1 MGVIDYPRGYQEVR
15 MTDEQLAH
23 LYSHPHDNSEI
34 EAPVNGYVVVK
45 NMEGETV
52 DVRKWDGVSFM
63 KLKFNPIANAYMGT
77 IKPRNLEQRMAFDM
91 LQDDKP
97 VMKVLTGCFG
107 SGKDLMMIGT
117 ALDLIVNKGKFEKL
131 IWVRNNVG
139 VKDAK
144 EVGFLPGTLDE
155 KLEPWACILGDH
167 LGGMDQVR
175 SLIAQ
180 EKIELRHLG
189 YMRGRD
195 VHNAIILCTEA
206 ENLTAEHVQ
215 LLMGRVAEGTQLW
228 MNGDYRQVD
237 AKVFKGEN
245 NGLIKAV
252 KRLTGEPE
260 FAHVHLVK
268 SERSSLAQLA
278 DKLDDTYEKE

>member
-1 MGVIDYPRGYQEVR
+1 MGVIDYPRGYQEMR

-23 LYSHPHDNSEI
+23 LYSHPRDNSGVG
-34 EAPVNGYVVVK
+34 APENSYLVVK
-45 NMEGETV
+45 NTKDEVV
-52 DVRKWDGVSFM
+52 DVRKWDGNAFVQ
-63 KLKFNPIANAYMGT
+63 LKYGNIANAYMGT
-77 IKPRNLEQRMAFDM
+77 VKPRNLEQRMAFDM
-91 LQDDKP
+91 LQSDRP
-97 VMKVLTGCFG
+97 LMKVITGCFG
-107 SGKDLMMIGT
+107 SGKDLLMIGT
-117 ALDLIVNKGKFEKL
+117 ALDMIVNKGKFDKL

-139 VKDAK
+139 VKDSK

-167 LGGMDQVR
+167 LGGMDVVR
-175 SLIAQ
+175 SLIQQ

-195 VHNAIILCTEA
+195 IHNAIILCTEA

-237 AKVFKGEN
+237 AKVFRGAN

-252 KRLTGEPE
+252 KRLTGQPE

-278 DKLDDTYEKE
+278 DKLDDTYEE

>member
-1 MGVIDYPRGYQEVR
+1 MGVIDYPRGYQECR
-15 MTDEQLAH
+15 FNDEQLAYF
-23 LYSHPHDNSEI
+23 YSHPHDNSAI
-34 EAPVNGYVVVK
+34 EAPIHGYVVIKDASDTV
-45 NMEGETV
+45 V
-52 DVRKWDGVSFM
+52 DVRKWDGSSFV
-63 KLKFNPIANAYMGT
+63 KLKFNPISSVYMGT
-77 IKPRNLEQRMAFDM
+77 IKPRNPEQRMAMDM
-91 LQDDKP
+91 LQDDDST
-97 VMKVLTGCFG
+97 MKVLTGCFG
-107 SGKDLMMIGT
+107 SGKDLLMISN
-117 ALDLIVNKGKFEKL
+117 ALDQILNKGKFDKL

-144 EVGFLPGTLDE
+144 DVGFLPGTLDE
-155 KLEPWACILGDH
+155 KLEPWAAILGDH
-167 LGGMDQVR
+167 LGGMEQVQ

-180 EKIELRHLG
+180 EKVELRHLG

-206 ENLTAEHVQ
+206 ENLTDKHVQ
-215 LLMGRVAEGTQLW
+215 LLMGRVAGGSQLW

-237 AKVFKGEN
+237 ARVFEGKN

-252 KRLTGEPE
+252 RRLTGQKE

-278 DKLDDTYEKE
+278 DMLDDTYAEE

>member
-1 MGVIDYPRGYQEVR
+1 
-15 MTDEQLAH
+15 MTAEQLAH
-23 LYSHPHDNSEI
+23 FYSHPHDNSII
-34 EAPVNGYVVVK
+34 EAPIHGYVVIK
-45 NMEGETV
+45 DSEGTMV
-52 DVRKWDGVSFM
+52 DVRKWDGSSFV
-63 KLKFNPIANAYMGT
+63 KLKFNPISNGYMGT

-91 LQDDKP
+91 LQDDESI
-97 VMKVLTGCFG
+97 MKVLTGCFG
-107 SGKDLMMIGT
+107 SGKDLLMIGT
-117 ALDLIVNKGKFEKL
+117 ALDCIVNKGKFDKL

-175 SLIAQ
+175 ALIQ
-180 EKIELRHLG
+180 MERIELRHLG

-215 LLMGRVAEGTQLW
+215 LLMGRVASGSQLW

-237 AKVFKGEN
+237 AKVFHGSN

-252 KRLTGEPE
+252 KRLTGQKE

-278 DKLDDTYEKE
+278 DALDDTYEKE

>member
-1 MGVIDYPRGYQEVR
+1 MGVIDYPRGYQEIR
-15 MTDEQLAH
+15 MTDEQMAH
-23 LYSHPHDNSEI
+23 FYSHPHDNSELDV
-34 EAPVNGYVVVK
+34 PVHGYVVIK
-45 NMEGETV
+45 NTVDEVV
-52 DVRKWDGVSFM
+52 DVRKWDGVSFV
-63 KLKFNPIANAYMGT
+63 KLKFNFITNPYMGAV
-77 IKPRNLEQRMAFDM
+77 KPRNQEQRMAFDM
-91 LQDDKP
+91 LQDDEP

-107 SGKDLMMIGT
+107 SGKDLLMISN
-117 ALDLIVNKGKFEKL
+117 ALDQILNKGKFDKL

-144 EVGFLPGTLDE
+144 DVGFLPGTLDE
-155 KLEPWACILGDH
+155 KLEPWAAILGDH
-167 LGGMDQVR
+167 LGGMEQVQN
-175 SLIAQ
+175 LIAQ
-180 EKIELRHLG
+180 EKVELRHLG

-206 ENLTAEHVQ
+206 ENLTDKHVQ
-215 LLMGRVAEGTQLW
+215 LLMGRVASGSQLW

-237 AKVFKGEN
+237 AKVFEGKN

-252 KRLTGEPE
+252 RRLTGQKE

-278 DKLDDTYEKE
+278 DMLDDTYTQE